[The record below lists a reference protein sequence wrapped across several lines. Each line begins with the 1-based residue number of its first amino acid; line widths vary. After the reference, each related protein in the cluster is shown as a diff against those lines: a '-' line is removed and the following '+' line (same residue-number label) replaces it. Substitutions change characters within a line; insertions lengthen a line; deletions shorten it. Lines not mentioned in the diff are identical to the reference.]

1 MAQVS
6 DVSIAN
12 QGFSAF
18 RTELNNILA
27 AFNTQHSGSS
37 APASLAA
44 GSMWLDTSGGATSHI
59 LKFYDGTDHITF
71 ATVNTTANTIDF
83 SDSSV
88 TIADDSITLAKMAS
102 GTDGN
107 IISYD
112 ASGNPVAVA
121 TGSAG
126 QVLTSAGAGAPPT
139 FATVSAGTS
148 LSGSTNN
155 TVATVTGANALIG
168 EANLTFDGT
177 DLAIASGNLNVAN
190 GYGIDFS
197 ATADGTTMGSE
208 VLDDYEEGTWTGT
221 ISDGSNNATMSASGG
236 VYTKIGDMVNVGGKF
251 ATSSLGSVSGN
262 IRLTGLPFTVKAGAT
277 GYRPLLCF
285 GENLN
290 VSAGYTMG
298 GHAEPSGTYANIFIW
313 DAAGGMTA
321 MTGAEWSADG
331 TMFLNLTYTV

>member
-59 LKFYDGTDHITF
+59 LKFYD
-71 ATVNTTANTIDF
+71 
-83 SDSSV
+83 
-88 TIADDSITLAKMAS
+88 
-102 GTDGN
+102 
-107 IISYD
+107 
-112 ASGNPVAVA
+112 
-121 TGSAG
+121 
-126 QVLTSAGAGAPPT
+126 APPT

-251 ATSSLGSVSGN
+251 ATSSLGSVSGT

-331 TMFLNLTYTV
+331 TMFLNATYKV